1 MRRPRLG
8 ILKTNNCCKIAISLS
23 DPARIY
29 DFRNCKA
36 TATVNNCQFATWLRA
51 LHPRN
56 RRCSIKQMVKA
67 RPIVVLALLALWT
80 AVPVLACLPT
90 HQMTQ
95 AEMACCKK
103 MVGDCQMGSE
113 QHPCCKT
120 APTINATAAT
130 IATVAPI
137 AQFHPSVA
145 VVSFTPSAPFEPGT
159 EGELAHA
166 HLGLPPPAPPG
177 PSSILRI

>member
-1 MRRPRLG
+1 M
-8 ILKTNNCCKIAISLS
+8 A
-23 DPARIY
+23 
-29 DFRNCKA
+29 
-36 TATVNNCQFATWLRA
+36 
-51 LHPRN
+51 
-56 RRCSIKQMVKA
+56 KA

-103 MVGDCQMGSE
+103 MAGDCQMGSA

-120 APTINATAAT
+120 APTVNAPVAT
-130 IATVAPI
+130 IATIEPI
-137 AQFHPSVA
+137 SQLHLIVA
-145 VVSFTPSAPFEPGT
+145 VVSFTPSSQFEPQA
-159 EGELAHA
+159 EGEITQA

-177 PSSILRI
+177 PNSILRI